1 MAVLPLQTARLLLR
15 PVDDADL
22 PWLVS
27 ILGDGE
33 VMRLALYERALTS
46 DEAEHFINADF
57 TRTADD
63 VTHLGVLCG
72 NEDGAIVGFAGLLP
86 CRYFP
91 GDLEIG
97 FVLGREHQGRGY
109 ATEIG
114 RKLLEVGFEALHRPR
129 LLGLC
134 DPENAGSRNVLG
146 KLGMREI
153 DEITTPDR
161 GRRVVYEISHSRRSP

>member
-1 MAVLPLQTARLLLR
+1 MELLPLRTARLLLR
-15 PVDDADL
+15 PVHDADL
-22 PWLVS
+22 PRLFA
-27 ILGDGE
+27 ILADGE

-46 DEAEHFINADF
+46 DEARHFINADF
-57 TRTADD
+57 TRSADD

-72 NEDGAIVGFAGLLP
+72 NEDGAIMGFAGLLP
-86 CRYFP
+86 CKYFP

-114 RKLLEVGFEALHRPR
+114 RKLLEVGFGALHHAR

-134 DPENAGSRNVLG
+134 DPENAGSRHVLQ
-146 KLGMREI
+146 KLGMSEI
-153 DEITTPDR
+153 DAITTPDR
-161 GRRVVYEISHSRRSP
+161 GRRVVYEIRNSAR